1 MENGSNN
8 SIWNNN
14 NGDTTMNVQQERRA
28 IEITVDEFRRGY
40 ADKMFPV
47 ARINQYV
54 ERHGCDEWIDELA
67 EDYELIR
74 RAG

>member
-1 MENGSNN
+1 
-8 SIWNNN
+8 
-14 NGDTTMNVQQERRA
+14 MNKQKERQA
-28 IEITVDEFRRGY
+28 IEINMDEFRRGY

-54 ERHGCDEWIDELA
+54 EKHGLDEFINEIV

-74 RAG
+74 RVG